1 MRKNDFYRPSSSS
14 LGKKKRVVRRKGSSF
29 FFKLFLVLVL
39 AGVVGFGGW
48 LALSKGY
55 QLLVHSK
62 LTDWHAKTIE
72 ISGVEGLLN
81 KEIAALAKPYEG
93 KAFSV
98 KDAAALRAAVIQ
110 RYPMLKEVSVS
121 RGLLSGKLKVS
132 AAHREPIAKFVLPDE
147 SVRYID
153 GDSTVYADPHPG
165 LLKEVP
171 FVELSGSVPEKLSPE
186 FIDLV
191 QSTLKLNKELDFA
204 FLQMDLKENTVKMH
218 MPDGCVIDFG
228 PAVHLKKKA
237 AVAAQI
243 LAYARERY
251 EQLEKLDFHFFE
263 QGKVFLTQTSH

>member
-14 LGKKKRVVRRKGSSF
+14 LGKKKRVVRRRGSSF
-29 FFKLFLVLVL
+29 FFKLFLVAVLV
-39 AGVVGFGGW
+39 GVVGFGGW

-55 QLLVHSK
+55 RMLVNSK

-81 KEIAALAKPYEG
+81 KELASLAKPYEG

-98 KDAAALRAAVIQ
+98 KDASALRAGIIK
-110 RYPMLKEVSVS
+110 RYPMLKDVSVS
-121 RGLLSGKLKVS
+121 RGLLSGKLTVS
-132 AAHREPIAKFVLPDE
+132 AAHREPIAKFVLPDG

-165 LLKEVP
+165 LLTPVP
-171 FVELSGSVPEKLSPE
+171 FVELSGPVPEKLSPE

-191 QSTLKLNKELDFA
+191 ESTLKLNKELDFA

-228 PAVHLKKKA
+228 PAVQLKKKA
-237 AVAAQI
+237 ALAAQI
-243 LAYARERY
+243 LAFAHERY
-251 EQLEKLDFHFFE
+251 GTLEKLDFHFFN

>member
-29 FFKLFLVLVL
+29 FFKLFLVVVL
-39 AGVVGFGGW
+39 LGVVGFGGW
-48 LALSKGY
+48 LALSQGY
-55 QLLVHSK
+55 RLLVNSK

-72 ISGVEGLLN
+72 VSGVDGALN
-81 KEIAALAKPYEG
+81 QQIAALAKPYEG

-98 KDAAALRAAVIQ
+98 KDSAALRAAVIK
-110 RYPMLKEVSVS
+110 RYPMLKDVSVN
-121 RGLLSGKLKVS
+121 RGLLSGRLTVS
-132 AAHREPIAKFVLPDE
+132 AARREPIAKFVLPDE
-147 SVRYID
+147 TVRYID
-153 GDSTVYADPHPG
+153 EDSTVYADPNPHLPAP
-165 LLKEVP
+165 VP